1 MGIMKKAGVAAM
13 SLTGLMGAAFACSEL
28 PMPPLVPIQVPLTQL
43 PKFSDSKNPAN
54 ALFMDRLDSAASK
67 LLGEGNWVANSY
79 KGYVSYT
86 VKILNYTG
94 RGMVYIEKPCGKKAK
109 EMAEKIAQQ
118 PSSGGGGGG
127 GSAGTGGGGGGVLI
141 GGGCFGSCGGRIP
154 AGEVGPIGTPLS

>member
-127 GSAGTGGGGGGVLI
+127 GSGGTGGGGGGVVC
-141 GGGCFGSCGGRIP
+141 GGGWFGRFGG
-154 AGEVGPIGTPLS
+154 GELDADGRSTAAPL

>member
-1 MGIMKKAGVAAM
+1 MFERVFQGR
-13 SLTGLMGAAFACSEL
+13 
-28 PMPPLVPIQVPLTQL
+28 PINVPLSQL

-54 ALFMDRLDSAASK
+54 AAFMDRLYSAASK
-67 LLGEGNWVANSY
+67 LVGEGNWVANSY

-118 PSSGGGGGG
+118 PSSGGGV
-127 GSAGTGGGGGGVLI
+127 SI
-141 GGGCFGSCGGRIP
+141 H
-154 AGEVGPIGTPLS
+154 